1 MSTKFDPASA
11 PVRAGRWRNRRR
23 AWPLAFL
30 LIAAI
35 LGGLYLSRPTAAA
48 AFLPGGNP
56 VIAAWQAAQ
65 ARGAYH
71 FESDLTQTTTPLATL
86 TNVGKASREQRFRLE
101 GDNNL
106 TAQSMNLR
114 LWANE
119 GNLAQTRSGVEVR
132 VADGKTQ
139 TRKWDVSGEGEWQA
153 AQDFT
158 NAVAPAGDFMAWLA
172 GLRNLQTL
180 GSETKAGFT
189 YTRYGFDLDG
199 PTIATHL
206 RDQMQAALQQKGELP
221 SGIQLQAPEQ
231 YAQMIGTG
239 QLWVRADGL
248 PLRQII
254 DVQFPAERDEVTTAR
269 IDTTFGDF
277 ADIKSVSATVGQ
289 SVSGANLGWL
299 GFLSLV
305 GFATVMIITH
315 RRSRT
320 LYTALVSALIF
331 SQVAG
336 PLLQNAHIVRFLDTS
351 SARAQASATQ
361 QTEQEMLDAVRSL
374 DVAPR
379 LDPNTDPLAVS
390 EQPVISNA
398 ASDANLS
405 VSQSLNLQTT
415 GPAPTDPTDSDSDGL
430 TDYNELRVG
439 TLTGDRD
446 TDSDGVSDRDE
457 VIGFALGGRTWYG
470 DPLLPDSNR
479 DGLGDMQEWNR
490 DTDGDGLPD
499 LHDTDNDNDGVSDSD
514 DLTPFSRLHPNNNA
528 AQAYSEAQPL
538 GLTLSGVVPSL
549 PTFVDVQVRPRNPDH
564 LWYALNVLDW
574 PTDRA
579 GQVQDGDNVTLAAL
593 AENSGRLPAGNENNG
608 DMRLIPLLEFRF
620 ANNNAHLPSP
630 EDLYP
635 YGITRNNLTADG
647 SEQVA
652 YVPLNLVTNA
662 ESGERQAFQARMFYR
677 PTTSTFSAPHQVRL
691 VWVVQMLVD
700 ECIESND
707 GSCTRYGQRNQ
718 LQVVQSYYDEFY
730 VTGLN
735 VRQDAG
741 TMLATIYQ
749 DPAASD
755 PGPEGTPP
763 ANYPHDG
770 AVWSIIHGLDTT
782 FLAAR
787 DADNNGQL
795 DLSVPEIERRFNHP
809 TNSTVGSDERWG
821 IPDLLRVERR
831 TYDTYDRALATT
843 AITETNRILNSVFT
857 PARQQDPSLRPR
869 LLFVREERVVTQSL
883 DSSGAATV
891 ASNNVT
897 FSLAPGGQASPLTT
911 IAGIN
916 VNTYCPGSNGTGWV
930 VCEAADE
937 WREIETRFRSNFPA
951 GAEGD
956 AQTTLLRFYM
966 LALRRGVT
974 VVTQIG
980 ATIPQAPQGFQ
991 NDATLAGLI
1000 RGGGNA
1006 VRGIVA
1012 FLVNIK
1018 LIDGEATLPASVV
1031 RSLTSAYADGT
1042 SAQAVGMLG
1051 IAGIALERLG
1061 ELWRN
1066 SKNSVIIGIVV
1077 AVLVVATI
1085 ITGVV
1090 LAALYA
1096 PTQTR
1101 VAFNFTLLA
1110 IPILIQLYVFTS
1122 SLVAVGQL
1130 VNAGLGLGTVLSSQ
1144 STVIGSAQRAS
1155 IIGLTLGLI
1164 IIWGVFVANIV
1175 LSRTSTFSP
1184 QFNLI
1189 LAQAVAQSILLI
1201 AMFALSL
1208 TVIGT
1213 IIVAV
1218 IALIDAILTIICEA
1232 GVDEL
1237 RRVPGLNGACFTLNT
1252 AATAVATRL
1261 LYAFDL
1267 LVDTDRSELVVSQA
1281 PRYQLSDPSRGYV
1294 AGNTLDLS
1302 MRVTNT
1308 VVGRDPDVRN
1318 TFHVNPLYLFFWREE
1333 YLRTTNLQQSMSV
1346 GPQALHVGRNPLNG
1360 DNQWG
1365 NSVVEDHR
1373 WGAVPIFRAQRAETI
1388 TLNDLPLQ
1396 AGLNQ
1401 DLGNPAFNFGYAL
1414 PAYECWTIPNIV
1426 TFVPPVFPV
1435 CYDRTVEGSN
1445 SNRLPLRLDVFPATL
1460 DGFMALTALPNGGH
1474 RLAWSAAFPSLYD
1487 ADGDGLIARG
1497 RNGIDPNDTSPNH
1510 DGDGLT
1516 DLVELQ
1522 WRERGFG
1529 LSADSW
1535 DTDNDGLSDDQEL
1548 RIGSNPALADSDQ
1561 DGLVDRDEVYHQV
1574 YTFANGRATPTNNWT
1589 GGWTITITGTQQ
1601 LTLRVSSNPALP
1613 DSDGDGIYDQAEFQ
1627 LAQASNPAFR
1637 IDPDGVV
1644 YHPQI
1649 FNTNPLGINVAID
1662 DIDRILSPGQ
1672 SFAYSTTVTG
1682 RNIPLAVGGLE
1693 VFVPPQLSAP
1703 KTVHRLDFTTAT
1715 TVTTVTNFT
1724 LANNAGNGILT
1735 INSQAHARLQADP
1748 NRSAWQWL
1756 TPNPGTPIDHPG
1768 LPNGWRSAFG
1778 DVASSRPEGGDG
1790 YVLSSVLRNDV
1801 AEAPRPGNIAP
1812 NLQLFQAGAIGYNW
1826 PNPNALRQ
1834 LDTNGAPATAYIPHS
1849 LAQIACNDNDGCLA
1863 VWPKFYNRAYSPQSP
1878 TQSIVKRLTNYAMTT
1893 VDAAGDSP
1901 VSSGG
1906 ASGQAFAALDFG
1918 PSVASD
1924 GNNFLVVWE
1933 RVSAPETNGRLF
1945 SAIYYRFVNA
1955 QGVPQGSE
1963 TQLAGSFV
1971 LVNNQF
1977 DYRPYTTFDVA
1988 WTGTRYRV
1996 AVRRGSEIALVD
2008 ILPNGS
2014 VALNVTVAG
2023 NAAAAAN
2030 KRPNLAADPNSG
2042 RTLLVYENF
2051 NAQTAPIL
2059 IDESGAG
2066 RTVLPTIV
2074 NLLAPQVAWHP
2085 GSRGWLVLS
2094 YDRGINATRY
2104 QLYNA
2109 DGSPRTDLPV
2119 AGSSLVW
2126 PGVDDQDRALAC
2138 PAAGSVPDLLLGFE
2152 EIPESSSFADSSG
2165 NGQTATC
2172 SGPDCPI
2179 SGVVGRSPLDLA
2191 LRFNGVN
2198 QSLGA
2203 TLNTIRDSSYSVAF
2217 WIKTSD
2223 SSGNATRWQEGK
2235 GIFTSANLGL
2245 ALSGGRLL
2253 FGNSQGNNAV
2263 SNPIAN
2269 GQWHF
2274 VVAVQNGQ
2282 QLTLHTLPA
2291 IGNPL
2296 PTVSAQVN
2304 PPVSVTPGTAVQIG
2318 RQGNAFFNGELSS
2331 LAVYDSALPVATV
2344 TALRAGSPTTS
2355 YCLAAGRMRNINN
2368 PVIGTLR
2375 LPLQQNET
2383 RGGLLTNSN
2392 TLTFTVDATRPT
2404 SRITSLGG
2412 QLLGNPNG
2420 SPTTYIVA
2428 GVAEDAYGIS
2438 QVELSVDGGAW
2449 QVVNGSASWTH
2460 AVSLTPGE
2468 HTLTTRATDNS
2479 GNVESNAV
2487 PFVTNVDNA
2496 SPVATLNDN
2505 ILLARLV
2512 DDHYE
2517 VLISAAVSD
2526 SFVAGGSPLGGVAT
2540 VEMLLQDAG
2549 AELAG
2554 NGWQPS
2560 LLFGN
2565 NWVIDYVL
2573 PAASPTPARP
2583 DGAYT
2588 LTVRATDGVGNVSLR
2603 EIPVQVDSGGPTPA
2617 LSNQDSSRA
2626 VISTTLT
2633 VSGVIS
2639 DVSGVA
2645 NAESAFVPIQRLRV
2659 ISEALLFL
2667 PLDEAEDAV
2676 RLHDIAAP
2684 ANEVYCR
2691 GACITGSPGRN
2702 NGAVQLS
2709 ADGNL
2714 QLINRGEFDIAADQ
2728 SVSFQL
2734 WLRTSANAGSILSK
2748 VANNVGFDL
2757 SLQGGQAI
2765 FRLNGATIATSPA
2778 INNDQWHHLAGVVD
2792 RANNTATLYV
2802 DGQVAGS
2809 AAFSGALFAVT
2820 DPNGA
2825 VTVGGRGTDINVD
2838 GGLPGLYDEVA
2849 IFPGALT
2856 AELVGYLYSSADTP
2870 WQPVTLTT
2878 PNAPVSNWSLA
2889 VPANLE
2895 GQYQL
2900 DLRSTDTRSYRDLNG
2915 NLWRGIID
2923 TTAPRVQFDGTAT
2936 GNTINDPQTGAPR
2949 FEIRYAYT
2957 ATDRY
2962 ISEAHFSGP
2971 CTGAANPVQRGFAAD
2986 AEVAGLFPDLTVVNR
3001 LSTSCTVWEAS
3012 QTPAGTVQACDVYGH
3027 CTTAAPTVSQSVSTS
3042 VNSASVDGAPKAQI
3056 TNLSEGSL
3064 IASKGTL
3071 TLTVVA
3077 NGDQS
3082 LKELVILLDNA
3093 PVQTI
3098 NFAQAEAVKA
3108 VQRSLPINVSEG
3120 RHTLAVAVTD
3130 WANGAHSSTPI
3141 NVLVDSTAP
3150 TIEISGET
3158 VNDSM
3163 VLANNLSL
3171 LRFKGNVTD
3180 ANGLAK
3186 VEIQVNNGVWQD
3198 VTFDEA
3204 GNWHTALYVPDDHSG
3219 DSLSCN
3225 VRATDKAGNV
3235 SQTSKP
3241 MTLAMSGLA
3250 TMLATQLTEKSISG
3264 STATFAF
3271 TSNDRQGNAV
3281 TSFLCR
3287 LDNANFSACTS
3298 PVTYRDLADGQ
3309 HTFVVMAADEAG
3321 NVDITPAGYTW
3332 SIGSGQAPATFK
3344 LYLAIVAHNAVQSV
3358 QSATE
3363 DNTPAAATV
3372 ETVEAT
3378 PVATVNEAAVAE
3390 APVENNADNGEPVN
3404 ETSSAHLLYLPLVNQ

>member
-11 PVRAGRWRNRRR
+11 HVRAGRWRNRRR
-23 AWPLAFL
+23 AWPLALL

-35 LGGLYLSRPTAAA
+35 LGGLQLSRPTAVA
-48 AFLPGGNP
+48 AFLPGSNP

-65 ARGAYH
+65 QRGAYH

-86 TNVGKASREQRFRLE
+86 TNVGKTSREQRFRLE

-106 TAQSMNLR
+106 TAQTMNLR
-114 LWANE
+114 LWAND

-139 TRKWDVSGEGEWQA
+139 TRKWDATGEGEWQA

-180 GSETKAGFT
+180 GTETKAGFT
-189 YTRYGFDLDG
+189 YTRYSFDLDG

-221 SGIQLQAPEQ
+221 SGIQLQEPEQ
-231 YAQMIGTG
+231 YAQMTGTG

-277 ADIKSVSATVGQ
+277 ADVKSVSATVGQ

-299 GFLSLV
+299 GFLSLL
-305 GFATVMIITH
+305 GFTSVMIITH
-315 RRSRT
+315 RRSRM

-351 SARAQASATQ
+351 AARAQTSETQ

-379 LDPNTDPLAVS
+379 LDPNTDPLATS
-390 EQPVISNA
+390 EQPA
-398 ASDANLS
+398 FSDQSPNLPI
-405 VSQSLNLQTT
+405 SQSPISNLQTA
-415 GPAPTDPTDSDSDGL
+415 GPAPTDATDTDSDGL

-479 DGLGDMQEWNR
+479 DGLGDVQEWNR

-499 LHDTDNDNDGVSDSD
+499 LHDVDNDNDGVNDSD

-549 PTFVDVQVRPRNPDH
+549 PTFVDVQVRPRNPEH

-620 ANNNAHLPSP
+620 ANNNAHLPSS

-677 PTTSTFSAPHQVRL
+677 PTTSTFGAPHQVRL

-755 PGPEGTPP
+755 PARP

-782 FLAAR
+782 FLVGR
-787 DADNNGQL
+787 DADNNGQP
-795 DLSVPEIERRFNHP
+795 DLTVPEIERRFNHP

-843 AITETNRILNSVFT
+843 AITETNRILNNVFT

-869 LLFVREERVVTQSL
+869 LLFVREERVLTQSL

-891 ASNNVT
+891 AGNNVT

-916 VNTYCPGSNGTGWV
+916 VSTYCPGSNGSGWV

-937 WREIETRFRSNFPA
+937 WREIETRFRPNLPA
-951 GAEGD
+951 SAEGN
-956 AQTTLLRFYM
+956 AQLTLLRFYM
-966 LALRRGVT
+966 LALRRGIT

-991 NDATLAGLI
+991 SDASLAGDI
-1000 RGGGNA
+1000 RGGGDF
-1006 VRGIVA
+1006 VRGVVV
-1012 FLVNIK
+1012 FLLNIK
-1018 LIDGEATLPASVV
+1018 LIDGEASLPDSVV

-1051 IAGIALERLG
+1051 ISGIAKEFLRD
-1061 ELWRN
+1061 LWRN
-1066 SKNSVIIGIVV
+1066 SKTSVIIGIVV
-1077 AVLVVATI
+1077 AVLVVAAI

-1090 LAALYA
+1090 LTALHA
-1096 PTQTR
+1096 PTQAR
-1101 VAFNFTLLA
+1101 VALNFTLLA
-1110 IPILIQLYVFTS
+1110 LPILVQLYTATS

-1130 VNAGLGLGTVLSSQ
+1130 VGAGLSLGTVLSSH
-1144 STVIGSAQRAS
+1144 STIISSSQRAS
-1155 IIGLTLGLI
+1155 IIGLAIGLI

-1175 LSRTSTFSP
+1175 LSRTSAFSP

-1208 TVIGT
+1208 SVIGT

-1232 GVDEL
+1232 GVDDL

-1261 LYAFDL
+1261 LYSFDL
-1267 LVDTDRSELVVSQA
+1267 LVDTDRSELVVSQS

-1294 AGNTLDLS
+1294 AGNTLNLS

-1308 VVGRDPDVRN
+1308 VVGRDPDVLN
-1318 TFHVNPLYLFFWREE
+1318 TFHVNPLYLFFWRQE
-1333 YLRTTNLQQSMSV
+1333 YLRTTNLQQSLSQ
-1346 GPQALHVGRNPLNG
+1346 GAQALHVGRNPLNG

-1426 TFVPPVFPV
+1426 TFVPPVFPI
-1435 CYDRTVEGSN
+1435 CYDRTVAGSN
-1445 SNRLPLRLDVFPATL
+1445 SNRLPLRLDVFPATI
-1460 DGFMALTALPNGGH
+1460 DEFMALTALPNGGH
-1474 RLAWSAAFPSLYD
+1474 RLAWSSAFPSLYD

-1497 RNGIDPNDTSPNH
+1497 RNGIDPNDASPNQ

-1516 DLVELQ
+1516 DLVELE
-1522 WRERGFG
+1522 WRQRGFA
-1529 LSADSW
+1529 LNLNSW
-1535 DTDNDGLSDDQEL
+1535 DTDSDGLSDDQEL
-1548 RIGSNPALADSDQ
+1548 RIGSNPAQVDSDN
-1561 DGLVDRDEVYHQV
+1561 DGLRDGDEVYHQV
-1574 YTFANGRATPTNNWT
+1574 YAFANGRATPTNNWA

-1601 LTLRVSSNPALP
+1601 LSLRVSSDPALP

-1627 LAQASNPAFR
+1627 LSQASNPAFR
-1637 IDPDGVV
+1637 LDPDGVV

-1682 RNIPLAVGGLE
+1682 RNVPLAAGGLT
-1693 VFVPPQLSAP
+1693 VSAPPQLSAP
-1703 KTVHRLDFTTAT
+1703 QTIHRLDFTTANAIT
-1715 TVTTVTNFT
+1715 TGVTAVTNFT
-1724 LANNAGNGILT
+1724 LANNATNGVLAIT
-1735 INSQAHARLQADP
+1735 SQANVRLQADP
-1748 NRSAWQWL
+1748 NVKAWQWL
-1756 TPNPGTPIDHPG
+1756 PPTPSTINYSA
-1768 LPNGWRSAFG
+1768 LPSGWLSGFG
-1778 DVASSRPEGGDG
+1778 DVASTRPDRGDS
-1790 YVLSSVLRNDV
+1790 YALVSMVRQNSTQPLRYPGHIVYDAHAFAAANT
-1801 AEAPRPGNIAP
+1801 ASPRLDQNNTVPGFINE
-1812 NLQLFQAGAIGYNW
+1812 N
-1826 PNPNALRQ
+1826 
-1834 LDTNGAPATAYIPHS
+1834 
-1849 LAQIACNDNDGCLA
+1849 LAQVACNDNNRCLT
-1863 VWPKFYNRAYSPQSP
+1863 VWAKAYNRAYSPSAA
-1878 TQSIVKRLTNYAMTT
+1878 TQSIVGRVTNRDFTT
-1893 VDAAGDSP
+1893 LVTAETPIAG
-1901 VSSGG
+1901 GG
-1906 ASGQAFAALDFG
+1906 ASGTGNPIMDFN
-1918 PSVASD
+1918 PVVASD
-1924 GNNFLVVWE
+1924 GANFLVVWE
-1933 RVSAPETNGRLF
+1933 RLRAGAPNVRTTSGIYHRFISAEGVALTADTLLPGTEVEVNPAL
-1945 SAIYYRFVNA
+1945 SYRAYTAFD
-1955 QGVPQGSE
+1955 
-1963 TQLAGSFV
+1963 
-1971 LVNNQF
+1971 LV
-1977 DYRPYTTFDVA
+1977 
-1988 WTGTRYRV
+1988 WTGSRYRM
-1996 AVRRGSEIALVD
+1996 AIVRHNSNVFALD
-2008 ILPNGS
+2008 LLPNGTVPFS
-2014 VALNVTVAG
+2014 ALLASNGLSTS
-2023 NAAAAAN
+2023 
-2030 KRPNLAADPNSG
+2030 KPSIAADPNS
-2042 RTLLVYENF
+2042 RSTMLVYGTGSG
-2051 NAQTAPIL
+2051 QTGRVL
-2059 IDESGAG
+2059 LDESGNG
-2066 RTVLPTIV
+2066 RTVLPQLV
-2074 NLLAPQVAWHP
+2074 SQVSPQVAWHP
-2085 GSRGWLVLS
+2085 ASRGWLLLTFGS
-2094 YDRGINATRY
+2094 GNATRY
-2104 QLYNA
+2104 DLYNA
-2109 DGSPRTDLPV
+2109 DGSARSDINP
-2119 AGSSLVW
+2119 AANYSW
-2126 PGVDDQDRALAC
+2126 PGVHGNERALAC
-2138 PAAGSVPDLLLGFE
+2138 PAAGSTPDLLFEFE
-2152 EIPESSSFADSSG
+2152 ELPETTIFADASG
-2165 NGQTATC
+2165 NGQNATC

-2179 SGVVGRSPLDLA
+2179 SGVPGRNATDGA
-2191 LRFNGVN
+2191 VRFNGSNRLRFTNTTIGDDSFSLTFWMRSSDRSAGGKPIFSNGAFIVQMINGRINFNIPGNVN
-2198 QSLGA
+2198 LTQTTTDVANNQWHLVTLTQRGNSIVLRVDGGAVAETLPVTNQPTLGA
-2203 TLNTIRDSSYSVAF
+2203 GADIGFNAINNTFFTGELAQLAWYDAELLNDTALELLNGAPPAYCVA
-2217 WIKTSD
+2217 
-2223 SSGNATRWQEGK
+2223 
-2235 GIFTSANLGL
+2235 
-2245 ALSGGRLL
+2245 GGR
-2253 FGNSQGNNAV
+2253 S
-2263 SNPIAN
+2263 
-2269 GQWHF
+2269 
-2274 VVAVQNGQ
+2274 
-2282 QLTLHTLPA
+2282 
-2291 IGNPL
+2291 
-2296 PTVSAQVN
+2296 
-2304 PPVSVTPGTAVQIG
+2304 TAVG
-2318 RQGNAFFNGELSS
+2318 
-2331 LAVYDSALPVATV
+2331 
-2344 TALRAGSPTTS
+2344 
-2355 YCLAAGRMRNINN
+2355 N
-2368 PVIGTLR
+2368 PVIHRLQ
-2375 LPLQQNET
+2375 LPLVRNET

-2420 SPTTYIVA
+2420 GPTTYIVA

-2438 QVELSVDGGAW
+2438 QVELRVDGGPW
-2449 QVVNGSASWTH
+2449 QVVNGSASWSH

-2468 HTLTTRATDNS
+2468 HTLSTRATDNS
-2479 GNVESNAV
+2479 GNVESNSV

-2496 SPVATLNDN
+2496 PPVATLNDN

-2517 VLISAAVSD
+2517 VIISAAVSD

-2583 DGAYT
+2583 DGPYT

-2603 EIPVQVDSGGPTPA
+2603 EIPVQIDSGGPTPA
-2617 LSNQDSSRA
+2617 LSSQDSSRT

-2645 NAESAFVPIQRLRV
+2645 SAESAFVPIQRLRV
-2659 ISEALLFL
+2659 ISEALVFL

-2691 GACITGSPGRN
+2691 GACLTGAPGRN

-2714 QLINRGEFDIAADQ
+2714 QLINRGEFDFAADQ

-2734 WLRTSANAGSILSK
+2734 WLRTSATAGNILSK

-2802 DGQVAGS
+2802 DGQAAGS
-2809 AAFSGALFAVT
+2809 APFTGALFAAT

-2825 VTVGGRGTDINVD
+2825 VTVGGRGTDININ

-2849 IFPGALT
+2849 IFQAALS
-2856 AELVGYLYSSADTP
+2856 AELVGYLYSSANTP

-2895 GQYQL
+2895 GHYQL

-2923 TTAPRVQFDGTAT
+2923 TTAPRVAFDGTAT

-2957 ATDRY
+2957 ATDRH

-3012 QTPAGTVQACDVYGH
+3012 ATPSGMVQACDVYGH
-3027 CTTAAPTVSQSVSTS
+3027 CTNATPTVSQSVSGA

-3098 NFAQAEAVKA
+3098 NFAQTEAVKA

-3130 WANGAHSSTPI
+3130 WANGAYTSTPI

-3150 TIEISGET
+3150 AIEISGET

-3163 VLANNLSL
+3163 VLAGNLSM

-3219 DSLSCN
+3219 DTLSCN

-3264 STATFAF
+3264 NTATFAF
-3271 TSNDRQGNAV
+3271 TGNNRQGNAV

-3309 HTFVVMAADEAG
+3309 HTFMVMATDAAG

-3332 SIGSGQAPATFK
+3332 SIGSGQAPTTIK
-3344 LYLAIVAHNAVQSV
+3344 LYLPFIPHNAVQRG

-3363 DNTPAAATV
+3363 GNTPAAATV

-3378 PVATVNEAAVAE
+3378 PVAAVVEAPVVE
-3390 APVENNADNGEPVN
+3390 APVENNANNGEPVN